1 MESERVSR
9 VRRRARATSPGATTV
24 ELRLRATAELR
35 RASLQVG
42 ETDLKHLTLGR
53 IKGVEL
59 GLHYSWIFIAA
70 LITLSLADRFRTT
83 NPHWSPATVWAS
95 AAVTGILFFVGLFA
109 HELSHAMVAKA
120 RGLPIHRITL
130 FFLGGVAQIE
140 REAGDP
146 GTEFWMAI
154 AGPAASVV
162 FGFACLLLAWG
173 GFGWPWW
180 SEPASPGAAI
190 LVWLGYINF
199 VLAGFNLIPGFPM
212 DGGRVLRAILWWIT
226 KSEDRSTSIAARVG
240 QLVGWGFIAWGLYG
254 TVNGAGIGELW
265 IAFIGWFLIQAAG
278 GSLAHARMLSALRGL
293 TVRDVMSRDC
303 VTVDGNV
310 NLESVAEA
318 ASRGGPQC
326 FLVEREGKLDG
337 LVDFRA
343 LRRIAREQ
351 WPVTPLRAI
360 MRPLSRVRPLRPD
373 MPATEALDV
382 LGREDLI
389 EVPVIEGGFL
399 QGIVSRNRL
408 VEIIRNRAALR
419 PA

>member
-1 MESERVSR
+1 MKH
-9 VRRRARATSPGATTV
+9 
-24 ELRLRATAELR
+24 LRLG
-35 RASLQVG
+35 SV
-42 ETDLKHLTLGR
+42 
-53 IKGVEL
+53 KGVEL

-70 LITLSLADRFRTT
+70 LITFSLADRFHST
-83 NPHWSPATVWAS
+83 NPGWSTATVWIS
-95 AAVTGILFFVGLFA
+95 AVVTGILFFVGLFA
-109 HELSHAMVAKA
+109 HELSHAMVALS

-154 AGPAASVV
+154 AGPVASVV
-162 FGFACLLLAWG
+162 FGFLCLLLAWVA
-173 GFGWPWW
+173 FAWPWW
-180 SEPASPGAAI
+180 SEPANPGAAV

-199 VLAGFNLIPGFPM
+199 ALAAFNLIPGFPM
-212 DGGRVLRAILWWIT
+212 DGGRVLRALLWWIT
-226 KSEDRSTSIAARVG
+226 KSEDRSTAIAARVG
-240 QLVGWGFIAWGLYG
+240 QIVGVLFIVWGVFRMLNGGGL
-254 TVNGAGIGELW
+254 GELW

-278 GSLAHARMLSALRGL
+278 STLAHARMLGALRGL

-303 VTVDGNV
+303 ITVDANV
-310 NLESVAEA
+310 NLQSVAETA
-318 ASRGGPQC
+318 ARGGPQC
-326 FLVEREGKLDG
+326 FLVENQGKLDG
-337 LVDFRA
+337 IVDFRA

-360 MRPLSRVRPLRPD
+360 MRPLSRIRSLQPD

-389 EVPVIEGGFL
+389 EAPVVEGGFL
-399 QGIVSRNRL
+399 QGVVSRGKL

-419 PA
+419 MA